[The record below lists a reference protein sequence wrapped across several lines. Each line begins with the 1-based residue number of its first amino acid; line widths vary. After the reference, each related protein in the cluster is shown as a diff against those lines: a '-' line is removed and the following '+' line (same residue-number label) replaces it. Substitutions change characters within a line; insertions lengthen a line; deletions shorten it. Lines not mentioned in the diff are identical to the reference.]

1 MKKTVLLFGLLII
14 VLLSLFQLSKYT
26 IQTGDLSIEIIIAM
40 ISIVFFFVGVF
51 INKKM
56 NPTKH
61 SNVHEVDSKKIEELH
76 ISPREYDVLCEIV
89 KGASNREI
97 AETLFVSE
105 STIKTHVSSILVKLN
120 AKRRTQAIQIA
131 KELNIIPNF

>member
-61 SNVHEVDSKKIEELH
+61 TNVHEVDSKKIE
-76 ISPREYDVLCEIV
+76 
-89 KGASNREI
+89 
-97 AETLFVSE
+97 
-105 STIKTHVSSILVKLN
+105 
-120 AKRRTQAIQIA
+120 
-131 KELNIIPNF
+131 